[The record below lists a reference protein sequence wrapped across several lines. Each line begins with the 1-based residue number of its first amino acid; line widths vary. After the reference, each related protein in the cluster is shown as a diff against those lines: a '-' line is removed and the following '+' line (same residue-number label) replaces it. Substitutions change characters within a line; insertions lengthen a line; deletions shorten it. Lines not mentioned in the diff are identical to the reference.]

1 MGIGYFLQF
10 GFAQHALEAAFLVAV
25 SCGLIGPF
33 VITRTMSFAV
43 HGTSELAF
51 TGAVGGLLVADNP
64 LAGAL
69 VGALIVAA
77 LIGLLGQ
84 RAAER
89 DSTIGVILAAGLG
102 LGVFLLGYYHG
113 YASEALN
120 ILFGNIFGISSGQ
133 ILLLGVI
140 AVLVAIV
147 LTVIRRP
154 LLFASVDPDVARA
167 NGVPTG
173 VLGIVFLFI
182 LAITVTE
189 AAQIVGTLL
198 VLSLAITPA
207 AAAQRL
213 SANPFAVSLLSV
225 AMAVLAA
232 DGGILLSFQ
241 FPTVKPSVLIVAISF
256 AFYVVARLVGPAI
269 ASRRRDRFAAPELA
283 ELGVT
288 AQQLDPLG
296 EFLNP
301 ESLSIVLGQFASSVR
316 AERIAEA
323 MLDSTARIFDLI
335 RAIKDYSYMDQA
347 PIQEVDVRQGLEN
360 TLTMLQS
367 RLSNVEIERR
377 YAEDLPL
384 IAAYG
389 SELNQV
395 WTALLENA
403 LDAMDNHGKITLAV
417 QVSGEMI
424 LIEVWDN
431 GPGISPEIKDRIFE
445 PFFTT
450 KAPGRGLGLGL
461 DTVQRVVRRH
471 RGYVSVESKPGAT
484 CFQVRLPMEQLQ
496 AY

>member
-1 MGIGYFLQF
+1 MGIGFFLQF

-120 ILFGNIFGISSGQ
+120 ILFGNIFGISSSQ

-140 AVLVAIV
+140 AVLVAIA

-173 VLGIVFLFI
+173 ALGIVFLFI

-213 SANPFAVSLLSV
+213 SADPFAVSVLSV

-283 ELGVT
+283 ELT
-288 AQQLDPLG
+288 
-296 EFLNP
+296 
-301 ESLSIVLGQFASSVR
+301 
-316 AERIAEA
+316 
-323 MLDSTARIFDLI
+323 
-335 RAIKDYSYMDQA
+335 
-347 PIQEVDVRQGLEN
+347 
-360 TLTMLQS
+360 
-367 RLSNVEIERR
+367 
-377 YAEDLPL
+377 
-384 IAAYG
+384 
-389 SELNQV
+389 
-395 WTALLENA
+395 
-403 LDAMDNHGKITLAV
+403 
-417 QVSGEMI
+417 
-424 LIEVWDN
+424 
-431 GPGISPEIKDRIFE
+431 
-445 PFFTT
+445 
-450 KAPGRGLGLGL
+450 RG
-461 DTVQRVVRRH
+461 
-471 RGYVSVESKPGAT
+471 
-484 CFQVRLPMEQLQ
+484 
-496 AY
+496 